1 MQQREAQV
9 PLPRPALRSRPH
21 TRVAGAHCS
30 SSAEPPWCLTG
41 PAPETD
47 HCCSAAATLQ
57 HRFTTHARVETG
69 ACRHPEQPQG
79 GDSPHTYQGMTGP
92 TWCVWPSHAVPKRGT
107 DTRHQLDELKRHAQ
121 RSQRPHTQHEPIR
134 TKRLEQGNPDRKQ
147 EVDWWVP
154 GASSVGRCGSRGV
167 CSRCGVSF

>member
-1 MQQREAQV
+1 MRTAARLQSLRGASQV
-9 PLPRPALRSRPH
+9 PHQRPTTAAQRRLPCSIASRH
-21 TRVAGAHCS
+21 TLVWKPGR
-30 SSAEPPWCLTG
+30 
-41 PAPETD
+41 APSGT
-47 HCCSAAATLQ
+47 AT
-57 HRFTTHARVETG
+57 
-69 ACRHPEQPQG
+69 G